1 MRAKYDF
8 SGGVVLVTGGAQG
21 IGAALA
27 RACRAA
33 GATVVVADV
42 AEAAGRALAGEA
54 GGVGSSGEPGGAGER
69 GGSGEPGGLREPGS
83 AGEPG
88 AWPASS
94 ASRGAGE
101 PGASGASSASR
112 GTIEFAPLDVTDNAA
127 VDALVADVVA
137 RHGRIDGLVCGAIV
151 QPLGSVLDADPAIF
165 RRAMEVNFWGVVA
178 CCRAVGRVM
187 AAQRSGA
194 IVMYASGTASLG
206 KAGSGAYTSSK
217 GAVAGFQKTFALEM
231 KPFNVRVNLYRP
243 GIVDTPQFAAANPGG
258 VPAAILDQP
267 DDAVGGLMFLLSDDA
282 VMTGSVVA
290 REMPFSRA
298 REAVVA

>member
-1 MRAKYDF
+1 MQARYDF
-8 SGGVVLVTGGAQG
+8 NGGVVLVTGGAQG

-42 AEAAGRALAGEA
+42 AEEAGRALAA
-54 GGVGSSGEPGGAGER
+54 EPSDA
-69 GGSGEPGGLREPGS
+69 
-83 AGEPG
+83 PG
-88 AWPASS
+88 A
-94 ASRGAGE
+94 
-101 PGASGASSASR
+101 
-112 GTIEFAPLDVTDNAA
+112 IEFARLDVTDNAA

-137 RHGRIDGLVCGAIV
+137 RHGRVDGLVCGAIV
-151 QPLGSVLDADPAIF
+151 QPLGSVLDADPAVF
-165 RRAMEVNFWGVVA
+165 RRAMEVNFWGVVS

-194 IVMYASGTASLG
+194 IVMYASGTAALG

-231 KPFNVRVNLYRP
+231 KPFNVRVNIYRP
-243 GIVDTPQFAAANPGG
+243 GIVDTPQFAASNPDG

-282 VMTGSVVA
+282 VMTGSIVA

-298 REAVVA
+298 REAVAL